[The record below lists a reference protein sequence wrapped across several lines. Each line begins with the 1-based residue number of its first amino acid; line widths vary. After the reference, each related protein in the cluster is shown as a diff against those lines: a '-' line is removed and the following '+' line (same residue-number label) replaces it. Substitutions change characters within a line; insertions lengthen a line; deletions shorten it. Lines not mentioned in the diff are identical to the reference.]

1 MGRTYNEGKAQ
12 ADIIASEFLDNFGDG
27 QSTKVVLE
35 NGIQRLLFD
44 YMEQTINGIRASIL
58 EKDVKASGNLLA
70 SLNEPEPIDADV
82 NGFYNIK
89 FTMADYWEDVEN
101 GQPRGT
107 VVSVD
112 DLMSWITNKPIKI
125 RSNNRE
131 KGVSILKK
139 RERLAKK
146 MQHAIYEYGTIKRF
160 NYKGSKFLSSVIT
173 DDSLRDLSLLVA
185 ELTGLSVAYSIK
197 SVFERENQ

>member
-1 MGRTYNEGKAQ
+1 MGKTYNEGKAQ

-27 QSTKVVLE
+27 QSTKVVLD

-44 YMEQTINGIRASIL
+44 YMERTINDIRASIL
-58 EKDVKASGNLLA
+58 EKDVKASGNLSG
-70 SLNEPEPIDADV
+70 SLNQPEAIDADA
-82 NGFYNIK
+82 NGFYNMK

-101 GQPRGT
+101 GQPKGT

-112 DLMSWITNKPIKI
+112 DLMSWIANKPIKI
-125 RSNNRE
+125 RTSNRQTRQSVDARSRSVATAMA
-131 KGVSILKK
+131 KSIYKK
-139 RERLAKK
+139 
-146 MQHAIYEYGTIKRF
+146 GTIKRF
-160 NYKGSKFLSSVIT
+160 GYKGSKFLSSVIT

-197 SVFERENQ
+197 SVFERENP